1 MQDNPTVVKKISQ
14 STDVLNLGAGLA
26 GLTAAYTLTK
36 SGCRVTTIEKN
47 HHVGGLART
56 LSEGDFRFDIGGH
69 RFLTNDVTVDRFVKN
84 ILGGD
89 YLVVP
94 RSSKILLNNKYF
106 QYPLKPLNSIF
117 GFGINTS
124 INILLDY
131 AFQKLKNKLNPCELS
146 SLEDWVVQQ
155 FGETMFSLY
164 FRDYS
169 EKVWGIPCNNIS
181 KEWIAQ
187 RIQGLSLGEAIKAAL
202 NLKKKSN
209 KKFAKYTTLTD
220 NFIYPHLGIG
230 AIAER
235 LHSGVVEHNAVLT
248 NTSLIRLNH
257 SNKKIDHAVVRI
269 GNRNQIIEA
278 DEYISSIPINTI
290 VNSLYPRPP
299 QSILQ
304 VANSMRYRD
313 LVIVTLMLNQERVT
327 DQTWIYF
334 PDKNI
339 PFGRIHEPTNWSAKM
354 APPGKTSLVA
364 EYFCFR
370 DDEIWNTTDDSLA
383 ELTKQHLQE
392 LGLIDCRDVIGSKIL
407 RIPHAYPLFEVGFQ
421 ERCDTL
427 YDYLEQFE
435 NLSFTGRSGKFRY
448 YNMDHTIRSGMDVA
462 QKIIPKIPV
471 RRVPRNG
478 RIAIAKEGA
487 S

>member
-1 MQDNPTVVKKISQ
+1 MENNQSVITRISQ
-14 STDVLNLGAGLA
+14 ATDVLTLGAGLA
-26 GLTAAYTLTK
+26 GLTAAYCLTK
-36 SGCRVTTIEKN
+36 SGCRVTTIERN
-47 HHVGGLART
+47 HQVGGLART
-56 LSEGDFRFDIGGH
+56 ISEGDFRFDIGGH
-69 RFLTNDVTVDRFVKN
+69 RFLSNDAT
-84 ILGGD
+84 GD
-89 YLVVP
+89 YLIVP
-94 RSSKILLNNKYF
+94 RSSKIFLNNKYF
-106 QYPLKPLNSIF
+106 QYPLKPFNSIF
-117 GFGINTS
+117 GFGVNTS
-124 INILLDY
+124 IKILLDY
-131 AFQKLKNKLNPCELS
+131 TYQKFKNQLKSRELH

-155 FGETMFSLY
+155 FGKTMFSLY

-169 EKVWGIPCNNIS
+169 EKVWGIDCNNIA

-202 NLKKKSN
+202 FN
-209 KKFAKYTTLTD
+209 KKDAKYTTLTD

-230 AIAER
+230 AIAQQ
-235 LHSGVVEHNAVLT
+235 LYQVIAPQNSVLT
-248 NTSLIRLNH
+248 NTSLLRLNH
-257 SNKKIDHAVVRI
+257 SGRKIDHAVVRI
-269 GNRNQIIEA
+269 GNRNRIIEA
-278 DEYISSIPINTI
+278 DEFISSIPINTI
-290 VNSLYPRPP
+290 VDSLYPRAP

-304 VANSMRYRD
+304 VANHLRYRD

-370 DDEIWNTTDDSLA
+370 DDAIWSQSDEGLA
-383 ELTKQHLQE
+383 ELTIDHLQK
-392 LGLIDCRDVIGSKIL
+392 LNLIDKKSVIGSKVL
-407 RIPHAYPLFEVGFQ
+407 RIPSAYPLFDVGFQ

-427 YDYLEQFE
+427 YDYLNQFE

-462 QKIIPKIPV
+462 QEVIQKIPA
-471 RRVPRNG
+471 RNVQ
-478 RIAIAKEGA
+478 AENQGA
-487 S
+487 VDV